1 MDPIILTLGDVS
13 LRASDLY
20 LLNDGQWLNDSLIQF
35 SFETMEYDKRT
46 TCLVSPSVVHL
57 LSHVDQLDFAQAIAE
72 PLKLSK
78 MDIVFLPVN
87 DSEDIEA
94 PGGSHWSLLVFSR
107 PDHSFFYYD
116 SMSKFNLKA
125 AQRVREKFW
134 PLLRRHATEGPAYF
148 QEMDIQRQMNGHDC
162 GVYVISI
169 AEQLLTRL
177 KEVSQ
182 TTGKPGD
189 NSMWRMKTTLTPA
202 DVSRKRVELK
212 EKIPMDSPVPAVA
225 AAAPGHSS
233 DISPPHVLVPAATT
247 TTTTTDEPDVN
258 DNDSDPTP
266 TNSPLPSSLLP
277 SSASSSASRP
287 HSVVYQ
293 AIYSNIPVYEM
304 MYKGIQCMKR
314 ISDSWLNA
322 THILK
327 AAGYSKPKRTKI
339 LELEVLQLP
348 HEKIQGG
355 YGKYQGTWVSMENGI
370 KLAIK
375 HKVEPIL
382 KPLLEF
388 EASNGDVAMS
398 KLNFNAHH
406 GILPPPKPEKTD
418 KGDKAEKMERAPR
431 VSADQSMLNSSQPNS
446 PMSSPAQTRPPRT
459 AINASSSLAQPFN
472 DKDDDDDDD
481 APLPPPV
488 VTKRPVGR
496 PPRVPRPPST
506 TNSAPPTPSQS
517 RLAPPKPVVKRQR
530 RVSYDDIDVP
540 TSPPGAEMRMN
551 MELGN
556 AIYLYGGSDDLLE
569 DQTELKL
576 FHDPQYYAD
585 QESLRQKRRRFTTT
599 PPTPPPQDFFPSTLT
614 KPQLQREIILSISTS
629 TKTTSEIISLLR
641 DPDYN
646 YTPLDPL
653 VDPTPPP
660 PLIPYV
666 NPNLILDAKQH
677 TPLHWAA
684 TYARADLVETLLV
697 YAANPR
703 AINLDSETPLMRAAC
718 SNASFQE
725 QNFDFLLK
733 ELGPVSARMVDKQ
746 SRNLLHKLAIR
757 GSGSGSGNG
766 GGTAAQSYYMK
777 CVAEWIDDGGFL
789 SWLGPK
795 ETTSALSSDVYKAK
809 VKSVVAGFVNEQDV
823 NGDTPLHLAVRGRCL
838 EIVSMLVKLGAS
850 LETVNEVG
858 ERPVDCFDDDDLVMA
873 EALKVEAGRE
883 RRRRT
888 NDRFGGFYGDLENHP
903 RDSFELQIEA
913 AKSEVEALHRSQN
926 MLEKI
931 HQRALD
937 LGKKILHRPI
947 GYRPITINK
956 ASITL
961 DHHQH
966 NQVSNRFSSASPPTS
981 VTLSSYD
988 DTGYSAKKLPVIE
1001 LLPLSSM
1008 EDVSPIPSDV
1018 DESGSPQIVK
1028 RTSLHHQQESSPPQ
1042 ISRDV
1047 VTPLTFSPIV
1057 STASIDF
1064 PEVNSTIADATDTGI
1079 ITAATT
1085 PPQALAPLPTPPTTT
1100 RPPAIIHPVQQQ
1112 QQPQPAPAHVL
1123 RRIQDQIAANEKS
1136 QKRLF
1141 EEIEQVWVKRADKT
1155 KRYKKMLAE
1164 TCGVFVSR
1172 VEEDLLSF
1180 DGDKI

>member
-1 MDPIILTLGDVS
+1 MD
-13 LRASDLY
+13 
-20 LLNDGQWLNDSLIQF
+20 N
-35 SFETMEYDKRT
+35 
-46 TCLVSPSVVHL
+46 
-57 LSHVDQLDFAQAIAE
+57 
-72 PLKLSK
+72 
-78 MDIVFLPVN
+78 
-87 DSEDIEA
+87 
-94 PGGSHWSLLVFSR
+94 
-107 PDHSFFYYD
+107 
-116 SMSKFNLKA
+116 
-125 AQRVREKFW
+125 
-134 PLLRRHATEGPAYF
+134 
-148 QEMDIQRQMNGHDC
+148 
-162 GVYVISI
+162 
-169 AEQLLTRL
+169 
-177 KEVSQ
+177 
-182 TTGKPGD
+182 
-189 NSMWRMKTTLTPA
+189 
-202 DVSRKRVELK
+202 
-212 EKIPMDSPVPAVA
+212 PVPIA
-225 AAAPGHSS
+225 AAA
-233 DISPPHVLVPAATT
+233 VPASSSAAVIAMPVVAEGAEAPP
-247 TTTTTDEPDVN
+247 DEPDVN
-258 DNDSDPTP
+258 DNDSDLTP
-266 TNSPLPSSLLP
+266 TNSPLPSSALLP
-277 SSASSSASRP
+277 SSASSSVAASRP
-287 HSVVYQ
+287 HSIVYQ

-304 MYKGIQCMKR
+304 MYRGIQCMKR

-406 GILPPPKPEKTD
+406 GILPPPKPERAD

-431 VSADQSMLNSSQPNS
+431 VSADQSVLNSSQPGS
-446 PMSSPAQTRPPRT
+446 PMSSPAQARPPRV
-459 AINASSSLAQPFN
+459 AVNASSSLAQPSN
-472 DKDDDDDDD
+472 DKDEDDDD
-481 APLPPPV
+481 APPPPPV
-488 VTKRPVGR
+488 ATKRPVGR
-496 PPRVPRPPST
+496 PPRVPRPPNT
-506 TNSAPPTPSQS
+506 ATNSAPPTPSQS
-517 RLAPPKPVVKRQR
+517 KLAPPKPVVKRPR
-530 RVSYDDIDVP
+530 RVSYDDVEVP

-551 MELGN
+551 IELGN
-556 AIYLYGGSDDLLE
+556 AIYLYDRSDDSLQ
-569 DQTELKL
+569 DQTELFL
-576 FHDPQYYAD
+576 VYDPQYYAEQD
-585 QESLRQKRRRFTTT
+585 SLRQKRHRFTAT
-599 PPTPPPQDFFPSTLT
+599 PPTPPPQEFSPSILT
-614 KPQLQREIILSISTS
+614 KPQLQREIIISISTS

-684 TYARADLVETLLV
+684 TYARADLVETLLA

-703 AINLDSETPLMRAAC
+703 AINLDLETPLMRAAC

-725 QNFDFLLK
+725 QNFDVLLK
-733 ELGPVSARMVDKQ
+733 ELGPVSARILDKQ
-746 SRNLLHKLAIR
+746 SRNVLHKLAIR
-757 GSGSGSGNG
+757 GSGCNG
-766 GGTAAQSYYMK
+766 GGGAAAQSYYMK

-795 ETTSALSSDVYKAK
+795 EATSALSPDVYKSK
-809 VKSVVAGFVNEQDV
+809 VKSVVAGFVNARDV

-850 LETVNEVG
+850 LEAVNEEG
-858 ERPVDCFDDDDLVMA
+858 ERPADCFDEEDLIMA
-873 EALKVEAGRE
+873 EALKVEAGGG
-883 RRRRT
+883 RRRKT
-888 NDRFGGFYGDLENHP
+888 YDRFGGFYGGLFFFCFDVFFNRLLPDFENRP
-903 RDSFELQIEA
+903 MDSFELQIEA
-913 AKSEVEALHRSQN
+913 TKSEVEALHHSQN
-926 MLEKI
+926 RLEKI
-931 HQRALD
+931 HQRALE
-937 LGKKILHRPI
+937 LGKKLLHRPI
-947 GYRPITINK
+947 GYRPTAVNK

-988 DTGYSAKKLPVIE
+988 DSGNSPKRLPVIE

-1008 EDVSPIPSDV
+1008 EDISPIPSDV
-1018 DESGSPQIVK
+1018 DESGSPQIK

-1042 ISRDV
+1042 ISRDL
-1047 VTPLTFSPIV
+1047 VTPVAFSPIV
-1057 STASIDF
+1057 SSTASIDF
-1064 PEVNSTIADATDTGI
+1064 PAINPTSTGAADAGNNAT
-1079 ITAATT
+1079 TT
-1085 PPQALAPLPTPPTTT
+1085 PPRALASLPTPPTTT
-1100 RPPAIIHPVQQQ
+1100 RPPAITHPVQQQ
-1112 QQPQPAPAHVL
+1112 PPQSTPAHIL
-1123 RRIQDQIAANEKS
+1123 RRIQDQIAVNEKS

-1164 TCGVFVSR
+1164 TCGVLVSR
-1172 VEEDLLSF
+1172 VEEDLLTL